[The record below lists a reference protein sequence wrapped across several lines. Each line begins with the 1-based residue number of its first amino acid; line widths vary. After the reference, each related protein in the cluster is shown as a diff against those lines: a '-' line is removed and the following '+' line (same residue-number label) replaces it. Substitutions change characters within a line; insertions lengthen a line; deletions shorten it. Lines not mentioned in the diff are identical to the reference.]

1 MLLHLYRNIG
11 SLRKLTS
18 GYIESMVVAVVA
30 VVAGVVAVDGVRG
43 RSSRGGSGLMVGL
56 GSENVLIL
64 VFALVLV
71 LFIIACWL
79 FSTCFNKNGFA
90 GRNVV
95 LLLVV
100 LGERGGD
107 VVVMWL
113 SWLGIMSSS
122 CAL

>member
-1 MLLHLYRNIG
+1 M
-11 SLRKLTS
+11 
-18 GYIESMVVAVVA
+18 VAVVA
-30 VVAGVVAVDGVRG
+30 RMVAVDGVRG
-43 RSSRGGSGLMVGL
+43 RNSRGGSGLMVGL

-64 VFALVLV
+64 VFALVRLV

-107 VVVMWL
+107 VVVWWL

>member
-1 MLLHLYRNIG
+1 
-11 SLRKLTS
+11 
-18 GYIESMVVAVVA
+18 MVVAVVA

-56 GSENVLIL
+56 ENVLIL

-95 LLLVV
+95 LLLVL

-107 VVVMWL
+107 VVVWWL